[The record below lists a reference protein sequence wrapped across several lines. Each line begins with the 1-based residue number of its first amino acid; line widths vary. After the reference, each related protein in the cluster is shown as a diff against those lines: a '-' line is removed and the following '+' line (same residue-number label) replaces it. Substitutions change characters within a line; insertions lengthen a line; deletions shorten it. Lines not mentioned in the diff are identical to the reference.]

1 MLIVVDV
8 NSGRVLGRRTVS
20 VGDNVEI
27 AHLKCERQAVF
38 VTFIVDGF
46 SGFGIRLQ
54 YCPQLVRI
62 GSSGKSTQ

>member
-1 MLIVVDV
+1 MLIVVDI
-8 NSGRVLGRRTVS
+8 NSGRVLGRFTVS

-46 SGFGIRLQ
+46 CGFGIRLQ
-54 YCPQLVRI
+54 YCP
-62 GSSGKSTQ
+62 